1 MKRRGVLA
9 VITMPWL
16 VAAAGCGV
24 FDDAEYDEVIGAAD
38 GVMDDL
44 RAEDYAGARDRLCQD
59 YSVST
64 LRKEFDGHAKPWRYK
79 VTGSE
84 FTRHT
89 SGLVN
94 VTITD
99 AGKRD
104 HAYTLDMSYRDGHW
118 QACRYLTGTYTST
131 D

>member
-1 MKRRGVLA
+1 MRRRGVLA
-9 VITMPWL
+9 LTTLPWL

-24 FDDAEYDEVIGAAD
+24 FGDAEYDEVIRAAD

-44 RAEDYAGARDRLCQD
+44 RADNYAGASARLCQD

-64 LRKEFDGHAKPWRYK
+64 LREEFDGHAKPWRYT

-84 FTRHT
+84 FTRHV

-99 AGKRD
+99 ADHRD

-118 QACRYLTGTYTST
+118 EACRYLTGTYSST